1 MQDCLSF
8 LDLLIYLRNVASSS
22 LFIGI
27 TLIDFHL
34 NWLNFFCFPIVVGGP
49 HVFSISCMIFQPRK
63 KEKKSVESTF
73 VVSTALECIWTL
85 WMSWEFLEFC
95 CFWGTFPGSAR
106 EFFCGFN
113 KIISNLIFS
122 SFVAPALF
130 PLFLKT
136 LKIHL
141 NIITITVITVVIT
154 VAPLSN
160 ILNFDL
166 DIIYNIKASKN
177 SKSSQNH
184 MTLIA
189 TIETIAVKKFPSW
202 SLKKISEIKTNK
214 YKLPWWNQNRKFI
227 NNKKRKTKIITINN
241 FTES

>member
-8 LDLLIYLRNVASSS
+8 RDLLIYLRNVASSS
-22 LFIGI
+22 LFVGM

-34 NWLNFFCFPIVVGGP
+34 NWPNFFCFPIVMGGP
-49 HVFSISCMIFQPRK
+49 HVFLIGCMIFQPRK

-73 VVSTALECIWTL
+73 VVSTALECVWTL
-85 WMSWEFLEFC
+85 WMSWEFLEFS
-95 CFWGTFPGSAR
+95 CFWGTFPGRAW

-130 PLFLKT
+130 PLFLKI

-141 NIITITVITVVIT
+141 NITIITVITVVIT

-166 DIIYNIKASKN
+166 DIII
-177 SKSSQNH
+177 
-184 MTLIA
+184 
-189 TIETIAVKKFPSW
+189 
-202 SLKKISEIKTNK
+202 
-214 YKLPWWNQNRKFI
+214 
-227 NNKKRKTKIITINN
+227 
-241 FTES
+241 